1 MARHPILGAIGLA
14 ASLAIGFA
22 GIGHAAESAD
32 VQRYRQML
40 ETYRAD
46 PLGADLASELATMN
60 AWIETADGHIQRDQ
74 DEEAERLVEQLDA
87 QVGLIEARLSLARA
101 TQAQRRAET
110 ELAATRN
117 QVERVKRTLERLET
131 HRARLVREEG

>member
-1 MARHPILGAIGLA
+1 MPRLSVIGAIA
-14 ASLAIGFA
+14 VSASLAFGFV
-22 GIGHAAESAD
+22 GSGHAAESAD

-40 ETYRAD
+40 ETYRSD

-60 AWIETADGHIQRDQ
+60 AWIETAAGHIQREQ
-74 DEEAERLVEQLDA
+74 DDEAERVVEQLDA

-101 TQAQRRAET
+101 TQAKRRADT

-117 QVERVKRTLERLET
+117 QIERVERTLQRLET